1 MYSLPERAPTGPRP
15 IRWPGPWKRDQLKKY
30 FRASAIPLHQPIQH
44 CHRLGLSLEFAHPL
58 PHQPGDAD
66 EDPPPP
72 CRDAGNADR
81 GPGPCESRGRR
92 KRLRRRLYACGS
104 RLRLQRVRA
113 HPWPV
118 PVPGGIQGESAA
130 PSVRWED
137 RWGAIAVDSVT
148 GKTGVAGSKAT
159 RRQAEEAALAICAQK
174 GGGDCKVNLSYA
186 NQCGVI
192 AWGNNRTSARFA
204 ATLEEAS
211 RLALNE
217 CAQVSGGT
225 CEVFFPIAACR
236 CACNSRQKEK
246 PRGTCVPRGCRT
258 LLTQRQISVRIGL
271 VRRRGLEPLHLL
283 RRQDLNLVRLPISPP
298 SL

>member
-1 MYSLPERAPTGPRP
+1 MKILHRLAVTLATLTAALALANP
-15 IRWPGPWKRDQLKKY
+15 
-30 FRASAIPLHQPIQH
+30 ASAENGCADGYTPAAPGSGSSGCVPIP
-44 CHRLGLSLEFAHPL
+44 GLY
-58 PHQPGDAD
+58 Q
-66 EDPPPP
+66 
-72 CRDAGNADR
+72 
-81 GPGPCESRGRR
+81 
-92 KRLRRRLYACGS
+92 
-104 RLRLQRVRA
+104 
-113 HPWPV
+113 
-118 PVPGGIQGESAA
+118 VPGGIQGESAA

-225 CEVFFPIAACR
+225 CEVFFSDCSMP
-236 CACNSRQKEK
+236 
-246 PRGTCVPRGCRT
+246 
-258 LLTQRQISVRIGL
+258 VRA
-271 VRRRGLEPLHLL
+271 
-283 RRQDLNLVRLPISPP
+283 Q
-298 SL
+298 